1 LTQDLPL
8 PFGAIDTHFHLFGP
22 ARDFPYAPGRDYTP
36 ADATVEDYIALA
48 RRLGFSRSVIIQP
61 SVYGTDNSRTLSAL
75 EDRPMPMRGIVV
87 VDRSVS
93 HAELERMHGLGVRG
107 IRINLLFGAGAGWD
121 TARHLAPKLREMGWH
136 IQFLV
141 DVSTI
146 ADLRRRVMELAVPTV
161 FDHLGHVPVSRGL
174 KDPGFEAL
182 LALLKDDLCWVK
194 LSGTYRITGETTAP
208 YRDVAPFAR
217 ALMQA
222 NPDHVVWATDWP
234 HPAIRVPMPDD
245 AVLARMTLDWTADAE
260 MRQKLFVTNAERLY
274 GFDRLP
280 REAPQ

>member
-1 LTQDLPL
+1 MQDAPL
-8 PFGAIDTHFHLFGP
+8 PSGTIDTHFHLFGP
-22 ARDFPYAPGRDYTP
+22 TRDFAYAAGRDYTP
-36 ADATVEDYIALA
+36 PDATAEDYLALA

-75 EDRPMPMRGIVV
+75 EDPPMPMRGIVV

-93 HAELERMHGLGVRG
+93 HAELERMHGLCVRG

-146 ADLRRRVMELAVPTV
+146 ADLRRQVAELGVPTV
-161 FDHLGHVPVSRGL
+161 FDHLGHVPVARGV
-174 KDPGFEAL
+174 KDPGFETL
-182 LALLKDDLCWVK
+182 LGLLKDGLSWVK

-208 YRDVAPFAR
+208 YGDVAPFAR
-217 ALMQA
+217 ALIEA
-222 NPDHVVWATDWP
+222 NPDRVVWATDWP

-245 AVLARMTLDWTADAE
+245 LVLARMALEWVADPAL
-260 MRQKLFVTNAERLY
+260 RRKLFVTNAERLY
-274 GFDRLP
+274 GFDPLP
-280 REAPQ
+280 ADAPQ